1 MNGGALL
8 LNCAPCVQ
16 GLRNDIK
23 GFIEN
28 ENLYTA
34 ESPVNSGFTAPLQ
47 KNGVCLVF
55 KYM

>member
-1 MNGGALL
+1 M
-8 LNCAPCVQ
+8 NCALCVY
-16 GLRNDIK
+16 GLMKDIK

-47 KNGVCLVF
+47 KNGVVG
-55 KYM
+55 